1 MVRVSLQAAL
11 TVSSVVCS
19 GVRWPPNSSARAS
32 RCRVRQRTPSSS
44 GWPSDR
50 CMRPAESSSRL
61 RWALHVPER
70 ACSSS
75 KSSGVPE
82 SMRTTGRA
90 QRDACSGPPQRDAC
104 SGPPQREEPV
114 ASGTDSIFPFAG
126 FGAGRKER
134 CQHGAANAISAR
146 LASVMRPCSLGRSV
160 WFLWFYFYL
169 AVIWF
174 KLRNRLYV
182 LKWCER
188 NTCTLNTY

>member
-90 QRDACSGPPQRDAC
+90 QRDACSGPPQR
-104 SGPPQREEPV
+104 EEPV
-114 ASGTDSIFPFAG
+114 ASGTDSIFF
-126 FGAGRKER
+126 RSR
-134 CQHGAANAISAR
+134 VSAR
-146 LASVMRPCSLGRSV
+146 DGKIKMGKDANTARIWPTPYTSPTLWRTRTPPRIRFRPSKV
-160 WFLWFYFYL
+160 YTTD
-169 AVIWF
+169 V
-174 KLRNRLYV
+174 
-182 LKWCER
+182 
-188 NTCTLNTY
+188 

>member
-90 QRDACSGPPQRDAC
+90 QRDACSGPPQR
-104 SGPPQREEPV
+104 EEPV
-114 ASGTDSIFPFAG
+114 ASGTDSIFFRSRVSARG
-126 FGAGRKER
+126 TERR
-134 CQHGAANAISAR
+134 CQHGAYLNPALTLPPPYGERGLLREYAFDQVKCTRRTFNTQ
-146 LASVMRPCSLGRSV
+146 ASRSG
-160 WFLWFYFYL
+160 
-169 AVIWF
+169 A
-174 KLRNRLYV
+174 
-182 LKWCER
+182 
-188 NTCTLNTY
+188 

>member
-90 QRDACSGPPQRDAC
+90 QRDACSGPPQR
-104 SGPPQREEPV
+104 EEPV

-126 FGAGRKER
+126 FGAGRKKD
-134 CQHGAANAISAR
+134 ANTQR
-146 LASVMRPCSLGRSV
+146 ASRMPSPRVSPRHASMFAGSFSV
-160 WFLWFYFYL
+160 VPVVLLLFGSNLVQVEKP
-169 AVIWF
+169 AVCAE
-174 KLRNRLYV
+174 V
-182 LKWCER
+182 V
-188 NTCTLNTY
+188 

>member
-90 QRDACSGPPQRDAC
+90 QRDACSGPPQR
-104 SGPPQREEPV
+104 EEPV
-114 ASGTDSIFPFAG
+114 ASGTDSIFPFAVRRG
-126 FGAGRKER
+126 TERKMPTRRGECHLRASRERHASMFAGSFSVVPVVLLLFGSNLVQVEK
-134 CQHGAANAISAR
+134 
-146 LASVMRPCSLGRSV
+146 P
-160 WFLWFYFYL
+160 
-169 AVIWF
+169 AVCA
-174 KLRNRLYV
+174 KV
-182 LKWCER
+182 V
-188 NTCTLNTY
+188 

>member
-90 QRDACSGPPQRDAC
+90 QRDACSGPPQR
-104 SGPPQREEPV
+104 EEPV
-114 ASGTDSIFPFAG
+114 ASGTDSIFF
-126 FGAGRKER
+126 RSR
-134 CQHGAANAISAR
+134 VSAR
-146 LASVMRPCSLGRSV
+146 DGKKDANTARRMPSPRVSPASCVHVRWVVQCGSCGST
-160 WFLWFYFYL
+160 F
-169 AVIWF
+169 IWQ
-174 KLRNRLYV
+174 
-182 LKWCER
+182 
-188 NTCTLNTY
+188 